1 MSSLIERY
9 GLTLEMPRHVAIIM
23 DGNGRWAKT
32 RGLPRAAGHRAGV
45 EALRGVIE
53 ASDGFGIEALSLYA
67 FSTENW
73 RRPKTEVS
81 ALFELVIEYFKRE
94 IEELNRKGVRISIFG
109 DIEPLPSKTRRTLE
123 QAMDITERNQGLK
136 LNIAINYGARAEIA
150 RAARMIAE
158 DVESGRISAAYI
170 DEACIEKAL
179 YTSGMPELD
188 LIIRTGGEK
197 RLSNFLLY
205 QAAYSELVFIDTLFP
220 DFSEQRYAECMIE
233 YQNRSRRYGG
243 L

>member
-1 MSSLIERY
+1 
-9 GLTLEMPRHVAIIM
+9 MPRHVAIIM

-32 RGLPRAAGHRAGV
+32 RGLPRTAGHRAGV

-53 ASDGFGIEALSLYA
+53 TSDGFGIGALSLYA

-94 IEELNRKGVRISIFG
+94 IEELNGKGVRISILG
-109 DIEPLPSKTRRTLE
+109 DIRPLPSKTRKTLE
-123 QAMDITERNQGLK
+123 QAMEITERNQGLK
-136 LNIAINYGARAEIA
+136 LNLAINYGARTEIA
-150 RAARMIAE
+150 HAARMLAE
-158 DVESGRISAAYI
+158 DVESGRISAGYI
-170 DEACIEKAL
+170 DEACIERAL

-220 DFSEQRYAECMIE
+220 DFNEQRYAECLSE